1 MKRYTLILSTA
12 VLAAGLL
19 AGCEEQQITPTEQPA
34 APSQTE
40 TPASVDLSAKPTL
53 KMDVDVSGTT
63 ATVRFET
70 TSFKISPEHYSGAHV
85 PGEGHIHL
93 FVDGSPSRIG
103 VKDNTYELTGLAKG
117 KHTLEASLHTNNHQ
131 AYNVQDKIEFEIK

>member
-1 MKRYTLILSTA
+1 MKRHTLTLFTA
-12 VLAAGLL
+12 VLATGLL
-19 AGCEEQQITPTEQPA
+19 AGCEEQQITPAEQPA
-34 APSQTE
+34 VPSQTE

-53 KMDVDVSGTT
+53 NMNVDVAGTK
-63 ATVRFET
+63 AIVHFET
-70 TSFKISPEHYSGAHV
+70 TSFKLSPEHYSGAHV

-103 VKDNTYELTGLAKG
+103 VKDNKYELIDLGKG